1 MKATVDGRT
10 VADSTDIVESGGYF
24 YFPRAAVRLEW
35 LEKTPKTAEDKKCPH
50 SVQFYDVVVE
60 GARHP
65 RAAWIYEAPQGAM
78 KPTAERVGFWQDVK
92 VA

>member
-1 MKATVDGRT
+1 MKATVDGR
-10 VADSTDIVESGGYF
+10 VLAESTDIVERGGYH

-35 LEKTPKTAEDKKCPH
+35 LEKTPRTAEDLKCPH
-50 SVQFYDVVVE
+50 SVQFYDVVVD

-78 KPTAERVGFWQDVK
+78 KPTADRVGFWQDVA
-92 VA
+92 VG

>member
-10 VADSTDIVESGGYF
+10 VAESADIVERGGYH
-24 YFPRAAVRLEW
+24 YFPRAAVRLDW
-35 LEKTPKTAEDKKCPH
+35 LEKSPRTGEDLKCPH
-50 SVQFYDVVVE
+50 SVQFYDVVVA
-60 GARHP
+60 GKRYV

-78 KPTAERVGFWQDVK
+78 KPTAERVGFWQDVT